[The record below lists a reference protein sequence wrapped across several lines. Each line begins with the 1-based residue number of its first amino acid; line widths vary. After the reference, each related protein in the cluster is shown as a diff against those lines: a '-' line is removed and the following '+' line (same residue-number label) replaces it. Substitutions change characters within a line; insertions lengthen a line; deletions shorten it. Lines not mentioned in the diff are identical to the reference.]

1 MKKLGKV
8 LKTFGGIGVG
18 LQIFLILLSLLNWWS
33 YDLAI
38 SQAAEQGQYFRYCS
52 SYKRIYMS
60 SIIGAAI
67 WGFLFL
73 IIFATGLIFERIGKK
88 RGGNNELYALKKF
101 WKKVKDFFV
110 YLFD

>member
-8 LKTFGGIGVG
+8 LKIIGGR
-18 LQIFLILLSLLNWWS
+18 LQMLLILLSLFNWWS

-38 SQAAEQGQYFRYCS
+38 SKLAERGHYFRYCS

-60 SIIGAAI
+60 SIIGAGI

-73 IIFATGLIFERIGKK
+73 MILAAGLIFERIGRK
-88 RGGNNELYALKKF
+88 RGGKNDFSWLKAF
-101 WKKVKDFFV
+101 WKKVLDF
-110 YLFD
+110 YE